1 MASAPRHGDVCRV
14 NWAPQVKPDV
24 WGPHVSDTG
33 ANPGQTQR
41 WLGFD
46 QGWGPLS
53 VSVGGVISLTNSISA
68 NPN

>member
-1 MASAPRHGDVCRV
+1 MTPGWRQQVKGVD
-14 NWAPQVKPDV
+14 QVKPDQ
-24 WGPHVSDTG
+24 WGPLVSDTG

-53 VSVGGVISLTNSISA
+53 VAVGVSSVVISA
-68 NPN
+68 N

>member
-1 MASAPRHGDVCRV
+1 MASAPRHYDVSRSTGL
-14 NWAPQVKPDV
+14 ARVKPDV

-53 VSVGGVISLTNSISA
+53 VAVGLISGAINTD
-68 NPN
+68 

>member
-1 MASAPRHGDVCRV
+1 MASAPRHDDVSRV
-14 NWAPQVKPDV
+14 NWALQVKPDV

-33 ANPGQTQR
+33 TNPGQTQR

-53 VSVGGVISLTNSISA
+53 VAVGVFSVVISA
-68 NPN
+68 N